1 MVVFIVGCIL
11 EEIYENGYFKLFSF
25 FVVLFMKE
33 FFVRKFL
40 IMKYDEKDSFWRL
53 NIDYIKLDNDIVNL
67 EILEGK

>member
-25 FVVLFMKE
+25 WMVLFMKE

-40 IMKYDEKDSFWRL
+40 IMKYDEKDSFWRF
-53 NIDYIKLDNDIVNL
+53 NIDYIKLNNDIVNL
-67 EILEGK
+67 EILKGK

>member
-25 FVVLFMKE
+25 WVVLFIRE

>member
-25 FVVLFMKE
+25 LVVLFMKE

-53 NIDYIKLDNDIVNL
+53 NIDYIKLNNDIVNL
-67 EILEGK
+67 EILKGK

>member
-40 IMKYDEKDSFWRL
+40 IMKYDEKDSFWRF

>member
-1 MVVFIVGCIL
+1 MVVFIVECIL

-25 FVVLFMKE
+25 LVVLFMRE

-53 NIDYIKLDNDIVNL
+53 NIDYIKLNNDIVNL
-67 EILEGK
+67 EILKGK